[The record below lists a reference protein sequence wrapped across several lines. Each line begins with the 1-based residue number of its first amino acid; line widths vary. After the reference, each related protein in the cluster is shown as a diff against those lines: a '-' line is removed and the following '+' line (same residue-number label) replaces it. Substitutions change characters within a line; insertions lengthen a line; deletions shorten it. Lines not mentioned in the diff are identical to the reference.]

1 MKVTLGGSVKDVG
14 STVKNKT
21 GGWRSERPI
30 IDMEKC
36 IECNSCWIF
45 CPDNS
50 IVITVESSKRIYS
63 VDLDF
68 CKGCGICANECPTGA
83 ITMILEEK

>member
-1 MKVTLGGSVKDVG
+1 MKIGIAGSIKDMG
-14 STVKNKT
+14 STVKSKT
-21 GGWRSERPI
+21 GGWRSERPV

-50 IVITVESSKRIYS
+50 ILVKVEGKRRVYS

-68 CKGCGICANECPTGA
+68 CKGCGICANECPTEA
-83 ITMILEEK
+83 IKMVLEEK